1 MNTVRI
7 SIIALLAVLTFW
19 QSPCMAQCN
28 EFTEN
33 EVLPLL
39 SDGNENFI
47 ISGKYN
53 AVKLNE
59 GDDMLI
65 FRSLTKGITYRFIA
79 KGEES
84 MPDNTFFVV
93 ESWQGDTLFNSSQ
106 NGYPKYFDYENK
118 KNNQRVKIYVKVPA
132 SGNKPGASGC
142 VSVVTG
148 IKSE

>member
-1 MNTVRI
+1 MNIIRI
-7 SIIALLAVLTFW
+7 SIIAVLAVLTFW
-19 QSPCMAQCN
+19 QCPCMAQCN

-39 SDGNENFI
+39 SDGNDNFI

-53 AVKLNE
+53 SVKLNE

-79 KGEES
+79 KADDN
-84 MPDNTFFVV
+84 MPKDVYFVV
-93 ESWQGDTLFNSSQ
+93 ETWQGDTIFDSSKS
-106 NGYPKYFDYENK
+106 GFPPYFDYDNRK
-118 KNNQRVKIYVKVPA
+118 ANQRVKIYVKVPVT
-132 SGNKPGASGC
+132 GNKPAANGC
-142 VSVVTG
+142 VTVVTG